1 MRDESLYVFVL
12 QLLVLLK
19 VKPTAI
25 SETEDIIMIII
36 IIITLGIFTAA
47 VTLTAFQVATVAL
60 ISLLQK
66 TALVT

>member
-1 MRDESLYVFVL
+1 MSFVL

-25 SETEDIIMIII
+25 NKTEDIIMIIFMMMS
-36 IIITLGIFTAA
+36 ITFLGGLTAA
-47 VTLTAFQVATVAL
+47 VTLIAFQVVTVAL